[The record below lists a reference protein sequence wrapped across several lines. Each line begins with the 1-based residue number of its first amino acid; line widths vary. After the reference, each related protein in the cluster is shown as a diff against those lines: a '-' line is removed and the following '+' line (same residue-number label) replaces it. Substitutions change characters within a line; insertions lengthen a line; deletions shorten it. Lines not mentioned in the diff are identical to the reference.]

1 MNRILFKNFRGGYN
15 MLCIKVSFIRIAKAK
30 KTKYKEKPDF
40 FLTFPTFI
48 VFLISREYEFE

>member
-1 MNRILFKNFRGGYN
+1 
-15 MLCIKVSFIRIAKAK
+15 MLCIKVQFIRIAKAK
-30 KTKYKEKPDF
+30 ETRYKEKPDF